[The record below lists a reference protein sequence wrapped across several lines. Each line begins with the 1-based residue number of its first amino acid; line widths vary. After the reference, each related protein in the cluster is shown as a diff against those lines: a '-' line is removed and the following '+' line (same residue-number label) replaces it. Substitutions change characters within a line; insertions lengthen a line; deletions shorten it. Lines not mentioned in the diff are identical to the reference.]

1 MKVWSKLLSF
11 LKPQKISNKDVDLSD
26 DNIFNRELKSIRKLK
41 IEPFY
46 AETGLIHTGSAKQ
59 IAEKRLCDTF
69 CDGKTCDCCGRKLSP
84 LAFETLCPECIR
96 RMEKDSLYEG
106 IFNTNNEKQ
115 AKLNKVWFVEQKI

>member
-59 IAEKRLCDTF
+59 IAEKSFKKMSRTD
-69 CDGKTCDCCGRKLSP
+69 REKLISQ
-84 LAFETLCPECIR
+84 LTSEMREAAKILEFEHAAYLRDKI
-96 RMEKDSLYEG
+96 EKLKSY
-106 IFNTNNEKQ
+106 K
-115 AKLNKVWFVEQKI
+115 